1 MQGKIIKGIAG
12 FYYIY
17 AEDGNVYECKAKGIF
32 RKDNFKPLVGDNVE
46 ITVLNEEEKEGSVT
60 SILPRR
66 NSLIRPAVANVD
78 QAFLIFAMEN
88 PKPNFLLLDRF
99 LIMMKQQEIPAV
111 ICFNKKDVGEKEE
124 MEKLYEIYTGCGYR
138 VVLSS
143 TYEGEGMDEIHEI
156 LKGKTTVVA
165 GPSGVGKSSITNCM
179 QGEVQM
185 ETGEISKKLKRGKHT
200 TRHSQVIPV
209 EKNTFLV
216 DTPGFSSLYLTDMK
230 EEELRDYFPEFV
242 MYEPQCRFQ
251 GCMHI
256 HEPGCA
262 VKKALSE
269 GKISQQ
275 RYDNYLALYEEL
287 KRKGDTK
294 TMYQLCPS
302 ILSADFNRLGEQIK
316 ILENEGVEW
325 LHIDVMDGDFVPSI
339 SFGMPVIKSI
349 RKESKMFFDVHLMV
363 TEPERYIQDFVN
375 CGADSITVHA
385 EACEDLE
392 RTIERI
398 KDAGVKVGVSIKPA
412 TPVNDISHMLEDVDM
427 VLVMTVQPGFGGQK
441 YMDECTEKIQE
452 LRELID
458 KENLNV
464 DIEVDG
470 GINEG
475 TIETVMKAGAN
486 IFVAGS
492 WVFGGDIAQN
502 VRHIQKQIEEIG
514 DRIE

>member
-99 LIMMKQQEIPAV
+99 LIMMEQQGIPVV

-165 GPSGVGKSSITNCM
+165 GPSGVGKSSITDCM

-262 VKKALSE
+262 VKEALSE
-269 GKISQQ
+269 GEISQQ

-287 KRKGDTK
+287 KEKR
-294 TMYQLCPS
+294 
-302 ILSADFNRLGEQIK
+302 
-316 ILENEGVEW
+316 
-325 LHIDVMDGDFVPSI
+325 
-339 SFGMPVIKSI
+339 
-349 RKESKMFFDVHLMV
+349 
-363 TEPERYIQDFVN
+363 RY
-375 CGADSITVHA
+375 
-385 EACEDLE
+385 
-392 RTIERI
+392 
-398 KDAGVKVGVSIKPA
+398 
-412 TPVNDISHMLEDVDM
+412 
-427 VLVMTVQPGFGGQK
+427 
-441 YMDECTEKIQE
+441 
-452 LRELID
+452 
-458 KENLNV
+458 
-464 DIEVDG
+464 
-470 GINEG
+470 
-475 TIETVMKAGAN
+475 
-486 IFVAGS
+486 
-492 WVFGGDIAQN
+492 
-502 VRHIQKQIEEIG
+502 
-514 DRIE
+514 